1 MIVSLPE
8 MLDARERRAN
18 RQRELLEKYR
28 KPLVSFTM
36 NIAGPIKD
44 SPLIRRGFD
53 IGLRDL
59 EQVLSVD
66 RIPVLHKEVIR
77 EYTGS
82 EAIVVV
88 DAPAGAVKK
97 LTWQLEENTPLG
109 RLYDMDVLSPDGE
122 KLQRQTPRRCLICGK
137 VAQICARSRTHS
149 VAQLQERTTEILTRA
164 VNEEDSRFVSR
175 LAQQA
180 LL

>member
-53 IGLRDL
+53 MGLRDL

-66 RIPVLHKEVIR
+66 RIPILHKEVIR

-88 DAPAGAVKK
+88 DAPAKAGSWRKIRPSAACMIWMCCPQTGKSSS
-97 LTWQLEENTPLG
+97 G
-109 RLYDMDVLSPDGE
+109 RLPGGV
-122 KLQRQTPRRCLICGK
+122 
-137 VAQICARSRTHS
+137 
-149 VAQLQERTTEILTRA
+149 
-164 VNEEDSRFVSR
+164 
-175 LAQQA
+175 
-180 LL
+180 

>member
-18 RQRELLEKYR
+18 RQRELLEKFQ

-53 IGLRDL
+53 IGLEDL
-59 EQVLSVD
+59 EQVLRVD

-82 EAIVVV
+82 EAILVV
-88 DAPAGAVKK
+88 DAPACQVKE
-97 LTWQLEENTPLG
+97 LTWQLEESACMIWMCCPRMG
-109 RLYDMDVLSPDGE
+109 RSSSGRPPG
-122 KLQRQTPRRCLICGK
+122 G
-137 VAQICARSRTHS
+137 A
-149 VAQLQERTTEILTRA
+149 
-164 VNEEDSRFVSR
+164 
-175 LAQQA
+175 
-180 LL
+180 